1 MAKKQAAPAKKAEA
15 KKAAPRYADAAG
27 VATSGQTSIGPA
39 IEKAMSDAIVK
50 ATAAGVSD
58 PDEIKKRMMAARQ
71 AVVDAAAKE
80 AEAEAKRQKALVEGK

>member
-1 MAKKQAAPAKKAEA
+1 MAKKQAPATKAAAP

-39 IEKAMSDAIVK
+39 IEKAMSDAIAK
-50 ATAAGVSD
+50 ATAAGVND

-80 AEAEAKRQKALVEGK
+80 AEAEAKRQKNLAEGK